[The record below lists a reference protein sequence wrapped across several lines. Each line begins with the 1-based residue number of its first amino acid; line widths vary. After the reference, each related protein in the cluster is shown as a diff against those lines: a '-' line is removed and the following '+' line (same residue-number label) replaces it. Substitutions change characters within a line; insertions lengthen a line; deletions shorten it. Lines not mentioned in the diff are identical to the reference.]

1 MQPGFFDLDNRLQ
14 QLEALGDPLP
24 KLNEVVDWEGFRP
37 ILMKIRQKPTKAPG
51 GRPPY
56 DVILMFKILVLQHLY
71 NLADEQTEYQIR
83 DRYSFCRFLGLT
95 PEGKVPDARTIW
107 VFREALKEH
116 DLVDE
121 LFAQL
126 NGQIT
131 AAGYIPRQGQIV
143 DASMVA
149 APRQRNSREDN
160 AKIKQ
165 GETPEGWED
174 NPNMLRQKDLDA
186 RWTKKHGQ
194 THYGYKNH
202 ISIDRKHKL
211 IRHFEVT
218 SAAVADNQVFDVLI
232 DPENTSADIWA
243 DAAYR
248 SKACEQSLKAEGY
261 RSHIHTKGQA
271 NKPVSACQERANRKR
286 SKQRCRVEHVFA
298 TQQAMGRKLVR
309 TIGFARARVKVALTN
324 MVYNLRRWCWLQAAS
339 V

>member
-1 MQPGFFDLDNRLQ
+1 MQPSFFDLDNRLE

-24 KLNEVVDWEGFRP
+24 KLSRIVDWEVFRP
-37 ILMKIRQKPTKAPG
+37 VLMKIRQKPAKGPG

-56 DVILMFKILVLQHLY
+56 DVVLMFKVLVLQHLY

-83 DRYSFCRFLGLT
+83 DRYSFCRFLDLT

-121 LFAQL
+121 LFARL
-126 NGQIT
+126 NGQIME
-131 AAGYIPRQGQIV
+131 AGYIPRQGQIV

-160 AKIKQ
+160 ARIKQ
-165 GETPEGWED
+165 GEVPEDWKD
-174 NPNMLRQKDLDA
+174 KPSMLRQKDLDA

-218 SAAVADNQVFDVLI
+218 DAAVADTHVFDELI

-248 SKACEQSLKAEGY
+248 SKAREQTLKDEGY
-261 RSHIHTKGQA
+261 RSHIHSKGQV
-271 NKPVSACQERANRKR
+271 NKPISACQQRANRRR
-286 SKQRCRVEHVFA
+286 SKVRFRVEHVFA
-298 TQQAMGRKLVR
+298 AQQAMGGKLVR
-309 TIGFARARVKVALTN
+309 TIGLARARVKVALTN
-324 MVYNLRRWCWLQAAS
+324 MVYNLRRWCWLETAAG
-339 V
+339 

>member
-1 MQPGFFDLDNRLQ
+1 MQPGFFDLESRHQ
-14 QLEALGDPLP
+14 QLEKLGDPLP
-24 KLNEVVDWEGFRP
+24 KLAELVDWGGFRP
-37 ILMKIRQKPTKAPG
+37 LLDRIREKERNSAA
-51 GRPPY
+51 GRKPY
-56 DVILMFKILVLQHLY
+56 DVVLMFKILFLQSFYGLG
-71 NLADEQTEYQIR
+71 DDQTEYQIR

-95 PEGKVPDARTIW
+95 SEGKVPGAKTIW
-107 VFREALKEH
+107 MFREALKEH

-131 AAGYIPRQGQIV
+131 SAGYIPRQGQIV

-202 ISIDRKHKL
+202 ISIDRQHKL

-271 NKPVSACQERANRKR
+271 NKPVSACQQRANRKR

-298 TQQAMGRKLVR
+298 AQQAMGGKLVR
-309 TIGFARARVKVALTN
+309 TIGLARARVKVALTN
-324 MVYNLRRWCWLQAAS
+324 IVYNLRRWCWLQAAS

>member
-1 MQPGFFDLDNRLQ
+1 MQPGFFDLDNRHQ

-24 KLNEVVDWEGFRP
+24 KLNQIVDWEAFRP
-37 ILMKIRQKPTKAPG
+37 VLLKIREKPRKNTS
-51 GRPPY
+51 GRKPY
-56 DVILMFKILVLQHLY
+56 DVVLMFKVLVLQHLY
-71 NLADEQTEYQIR
+71 NLADDQTEYQIR
-83 DRYSFCRFLGLT
+83 DRYSFSRFLGLS
-95 PEGKVPDARTIW
+95 PEGRVPDAKTLW

-116 DLVDE
+116 ELVDE

-126 NGQIT
+126 DAQIK

-165 GETPEGWED
+165 GEVPEGWEE

-218 SAAVADNQVFDVLI
+218 PASVSDNSVLDVLI
-232 DPENTSADIWA
+232 DPDNTSADLWA

-248 SKACEQSLKAEGY
+248 SKAQEERLKAEGY

-271 NKPVSACQERANRKR
+271 SKPVSACQQRANRKR
-286 SKQRCRVEHVFA
+286 SRVRSRVEHVFA
-298 TQQAMGRKLVR
+298 AQQAMGGKRVR
-309 TIGFARARVKVALTN
+309 TIGMARARVKVAMMN
-324 MVYNLRRWCWLQAAS
+324 IVHNLRRWCWLETATT
-339 V
+339 

>member
-1 MQPGFFDLDNRLQ
+1 MQPSFFDLDDRLA

-24 KLNEVVDWEGFRP
+24 KLNDIVDWEAFRSV
-37 ILMKIRQKPTKAPG
+37 LMKIRQKEAEGPG
-51 GRPPY
+51 GRPAY

-83 DRYSFCRFLGLT
+83 DRYSFCRFLGMS

-116 DLVDE
+116 ELVDE

-126 NGQIT
+126 DAQIK

-165 GETPEGWED
+165 GETPEVWKD
-174 NPNMLRQKDLDA
+174 KPSMLRQKDLDA

-218 SAAVADNQVFDVLI
+218 SASVADNSVFGVLI
-232 DPENTSADIWA
+232 DPDNTSSDIWA

-248 SKACEQSLKAEGY
+248 SWTREATLKADGY
-261 RSHIHTKGQA
+261 RSHIHTRGQA
-271 NKPVSACQERANRKR
+271 SKPVSACQCRASRKR
-286 SKQRCRVEHVFA
+286 SKVRSRVEHVFA
-298 TQQAMGRKLVR
+298 AQQAMGGKLVR
-309 TIGFARARVKVALTN
+309 TVSLARARVKVAMMN
-324 MVYNLRRWCWLQAAS
+324 IVYNLKRWCWLEAVA
-339 V
+339 